1 MLIDAAEL
9 AIRGVTMLDR
19 IRRAPRRFGGRSLA
33 EDVAWTMGL
42 QALGVVTVAASFLML
57 GRELGPSAYGE
68 YIGLFA
74 VTTPLSTVGHAA
86 WLSVVQFTFREGRT
100 ADDASARFWGLVLM
114 IGTLT
119 SLVAIGVAAWTLSLG
134 LVEIVAV
141 AVSELIVGGSIRVLA
156 ASQRATAGVGGQ
168 MRIEIGYTIVRFA
181 VLACLYL
188 TGSLT
193 VRNLA
198 IGWLVALTAYMFV
211 LVLVWLPLAGRR
223 LRLEGPGQAEITS
236 VVQMGAPIFANNFQ
250 TNGDKIV
257 LNANG
262 LTTDAGHYGA
272 AFRVVSLAMVPIQS
286 MESALFHRFLDSDDD
301 ALSKHTTRAV
311 RYSGL
316 FLAVVLP
323 IAAVIWFMA
332 PHFDILLGSELEESE
347 TMIRWLTLWLPFQA
361 LSGVPF
367 NALMGLGRFNTR
379 LVVVMSSAALSMVM
393 YLALIPSMG
402 WEGAVIGTIVSEIY
416 LVTVGWLA
424 LLRAQRIQNAAVL
437 TRM

>member
-1 MLIDAAEL
+1 MLNDAAEL
-9 AIRGVTMLDR
+9 PTMRVMMLDR
-19 IRRAPRRFGGRSLA
+19 IRRAPRRFGGRALA
-33 EDVAWTMGL
+33 EDVAWTLSL
-42 QALGVVTVAASFLML
+42 QALGIVAVTASFLML

-68 YIGLFA
+68 YVGLFA

-86 WLSVVQFTFREGRT
+86 GLSVVQFTFREGRT

-114 IGTLT
+114 IGVVT
-119 SLVAIGVAAWTLSLG
+119 SLIAIAVATWTLSLG

-156 ASQRATAGVGGQ
+156 ASQRAPAGVGGQ
-168 MRIEIGYTIVRFA
+168 MRVEIGYTLVRFA
-181 VLACLYL
+181 VLGCLFV
-188 TGSLT
+188 TDSLT

-198 IGWLVALTAYMFV
+198 IGWLVAFTAYMFV

-223 LRLEGPGQAEITS
+223 LRLEGPGQAEVTS

-262 LTTDAGHYGA
+262 LNTDAGHYGA
-272 AFRVVSLAMVPIQS
+272 AFRVASLAMVPIQS

-301 ALSKHTTRAV
+301 ALSQHTTRAV

-316 FLAVVLP
+316 FLAVVVP
-323 IAAVIWFMA
+323 IAVVMWFMA
-332 PHFDILLGSELEESE
+332 PHFDILLGGEFQESE

-379 LVVVMSSAALSMVM
+379 LVLVMSSAALSMVM
-393 YLALIPSMG
+393 YVILIPSMG
-402 WEGAVIGTIVSEIY
+402 WEGAIVGTIISEIY
-416 LVTVGWLA
+416 LVTVGWIA
-424 LLRAQRIQNAAVL
+424 LLRAQRIHNAAVL

>member
-1 MLIDAAEL
+1 MV
-9 AIRGVTMLDR
+9 RTMMLDR
-19 IRRAPRRFGGRSLA
+19 IRRAPRRFGVPGMA
-33 EDVAWTMGL
+33 EDVAWT
-42 QALGVVTVAASFLML
+42 LGYQVLAVISVAASFLML
-57 GRELGPSAYGE
+57 GRELGPSSYGE
-68 YIGLFA
+68 YVGLFA
-74 VTTPLSTVGHAA
+74 VTTPLTTVGHSAG
-86 WLSVVQFTFREGRT
+86 LSVVQFTFREGRT

-114 IGTLT
+114 TGSVT
-119 SLVAIGVAAWTLSLG
+119 SIVAIVVASWTLSLG
-134 LVEIVAV
+134 LVEIVAI

-156 ASQRATAGVGGQ
+156 ASQRSVGGVGAQ
-168 MRIEIGYTIVRFA
+168 MRVEIGYTIVRFS
-181 VLACLYL
+181 VLASLFL

-198 IGWLVALTAYMFV
+198 IGWLVAFTAYMFV

-223 LRLEGPGQAEITS
+223 LRLEGPGQAEVTS

-250 TNGDKIV
+250 INGDKIV

-272 AFRVVSLAMVPIQS
+272 AFRVASLAMVPIQS
-286 MESALFHRFLDSDDD
+286 MESALFHRFLESDDD
-301 ALSKHTTRAV
+301 ALSQHTTRAV

-323 IAAVIWFMA
+323 LAAITWLMA
-332 PHFDILLGSELEESE
+332 PHFDVFLGAEFRESE

-379 LVVVMSSAALSMVM
+379 LVLVMSSAALSMVM
-393 YLALIPSMG
+393 YLILIPTMG
-402 WEGAVIGTIVSEIY
+402 WEGAIVGTVVSEIY
-416 LVTVGWLA
+416 LVVVGWLA
-424 LLRAQRIQNAAVL
+424 LLRAQRIHNAAVL